1 MADGASGQKKY
12 LDPIRD
18 DTRMNKK
25 IGISLILGLA
35 VSILALYL
43 AFRNVPFN
51 DLVIYLAS
59 INYVWIPPAVVVVLL
74 SFALRAYRWKIILE
88 SAGKIGFWQSFHP
101 LMIGFMINCILPGRV
116 GEVARPAILQKKE
129 NIPFTTGLATV
140 AAERVF
146 DVGMLIIL
154 FAVILA
160 TIQIDPNLDIVFGK
174 YHLNK
179 TTLMTVG
186 KGTFE
191 LLLLLIIGIAMVAFN
206 KTRNVI
212 KDLIT
217 RMPGMFFFAGPD
229 LKKKIQKKICDPL
242 VSIVENLATGFKLV
256 KYPMKICACFSLS
269 VAIWGLAAFS
279 YFLVS
284 LGCPGIELSFI
295 EITAIMVI
303 ICFFIALPSV
313 PGYWGIWE
321 AGGVFALLLFG
332 VSSKDAAGFT
342 LANHAIQI
350 IPVILVGLISAM
362 VTSVNILQVSY
373 KERTSSILNPDNSES
388 NKD

>member
-1 MADGASGQKKY
+1 M
-12 LDPIRD
+12 DPICD

-25 IGISLILGLA
+25 IGISLILGFA

-51 DLVIYLAS
+51 DLIIYLAS
-59 INYVWIPPAVVVVLL
+59 INYVWILPAVVVILL

-88 SAGKIGFWQSFHP
+88 SAGKISFWQSFHP

-116 GEVARPAILQKKE
+116 GEIARPVILQKKE
-129 NIPFTTGLATV
+129 NIPFSTGLATV
-140 AAERVF
+140 GAERMF

-154 FAVILA
+154 FAMLLA
-160 TIQIDPNLDIVFGK
+160 TIEIDPNINIVFGK

-179 TTLMTVG
+179 TTLMAVG
-186 KGTFE
+186 EGTFK
-191 LLLLLIIGIAMVAFN
+191 LLLLLIVGIAMVAFN
-206 KTRNVI
+206 KTRKIIN
-212 KDLIT
+212 DLIT
-217 RMPGMFFFAGPD
+217 RMPGMFFFAGPEF
-229 LKKKIQKKICDPL
+229 KKKMQKKIGEPL
-242 VSIVENLATGFKLV
+242 VRVVENFATGFTLV
-256 KYPMKICACFSLS
+256 KYPMKICVCFGLS
-269 VAIWGLAAFS
+269 VVIWGLAAFS
-279 YFLVS
+279 YYLVS
-284 LGCPGIELSFI
+284 LGCPGIELSFV
-295 EITAIMVI
+295 EITAMMII

-350 IPVILVGLISAM
+350 FPVIFVGLISAM
-362 VTSVNILQVSY
+362 VTSVNIFQVSY
-373 KERTSSILNPDNSES
+373 KERTSAVLNPDDSTS

>member
-1 MADGASGQKKY
+1 
-12 LDPIRD
+12 
-18 DTRMNKK
+18 MNKK

-35 VSILALYL
+35 VSIIALYL

-51 DLVIYLAS
+51 DLIIYLAS
-59 INYVWIPPAVVVVLL
+59 INYVWILPAVVVILL

-88 SAGKIGFWQSFHP
+88 PVGKIGFWQSFHP

-116 GEVARPAILQKKE
+116 GEVARPVILQKKE
-129 NIPFTTGLATV
+129 KIPFSTGLATV
-140 AAERVF
+140 GAERVF
-146 DVGMLIIL
+146 DVGILIIL
-154 FAVILA
+154 FAVLLA
-160 TIQIDPNLDIVFGK
+160 TIEIDPNLDIVFGK

-179 TTLMTVG
+179 TAFMTIG
-186 KGTFE
+186 KGTFK
-191 LLLLLIIGIAMVAFN
+191 LLLLLIVGIALVAFD

-212 KDLIT
+212 NNLIT

-229 LKKKIQKKICDPL
+229 LKKKIQKKFCEPL
-242 VSIVENLATGFKLV
+242 VSVVENFATGFTLV
-256 KYPMKICACFSLS
+256 KYPGKICACFSLS
-269 VAIWGLAAFS
+269 VVIWGLAAFS
-279 YFLVS
+279 YYLVS

-295 EITAIMVI
+295 DITAIMVI

-350 IPVILVGLISAM
+350 FPVIFVGLISAM

-373 KERTSSILNPDNSES
+373 KERTNCVLNSGDPKP
-388 NKD
+388 NKIQ

>member
-1 MADGASGQKKY
+1 
-12 LDPIRD
+12 
-18 DTRMNKK
+18 MNKK

-51 DLVIYLAS
+51 DLIIYFES
-59 INYVWIPPAVVVVLL
+59 INYEWIPPAVVVILL

-88 SAGKIGFWQSFHP
+88 SAGNIRFWQSFHP

-116 GEVARPAILQKKE
+116 GEVARPVILQKKE
-129 NIPFTTGLATV
+129 NIPFSTGLATV

-154 FAVILA
+154 FVVLLA
-160 TIQIDPNLDIVFGK
+160 TIQIDPNLDIVFGN

-179 TTLMTVG
+179 TTLVAVG
-186 KGTFE
+186 KGTSK
-191 LLLLLIIGIAMVAFN
+191 LLLLLIAGIVLVAFN
-206 KTRNVI
+206 KTRKAI
-212 KDLIT
+212 KSFIT
-217 RMPGMFFFAGPD
+217 WIPEMFFFTGPG
-229 LKKKIQKKICDPL
+229 LKKTIQKKICEPL
-242 VSIVENLATGFKLV
+242 VGFVENLATGFTLV
-256 KYPMKICACFSLS
+256 KYPMKICVCLLLS
-269 VAIWGLAAFS
+269 VLIWGLAAFS
-279 YFLVS
+279 YYLVS

-295 EITAIMVI
+295 EITATMVI
-303 ICFFIALPSV
+303 LCFFIALPSV

-332 VSSKDAAGFT
+332 VSSKDAAGYT

-350 IPVILVGLISAM
+350 FPVIFVGLISAM
-362 VTSVNILQVSY
+362 VTSVNILQISY
-373 KERTSSILNPDNSES
+373 KERTSAILNPDNSKS
-388 NKD
+388 NRG